1 MTAATPVTASETTYE
16 TVHVERSKKAWVVVR
31 AVMAALSIYL
41 TIFYLVVYYRS
52 SDPSEDNMKENAS
65 DLVIDPE
72 RLRCAAENAVAA
84 LKLLAN
90 PERLLLLCQLSQ
102 GEYSVSELEAQLD
115 IHQPTL
121 SQQLGVLRSQG
132 VVATRR
138 EGKNIYYSVADP
150 NLLEILVVLYRL

>member
-1 MTAATPVTASETTYE
+1 
-16 TVHVERSKKAWVVVR
+16 
-31 AVMAALSIYL
+31 
-41 TIFYLVVYYRS
+41 
-52 SDPSEDNMKENAS
+52 MKDDAR
-65 DLVIDPE
+65 DLVIEPQ
-72 RLRCAAENAVAA
+72 RLRGAAENAVAA

-102 GEYSVSELEAQLD
+102 GEFSVSELEEQLD

-138 EGKNIYYSVADP
+138 EGKNIHYSVADP
-150 NLLEILVVLYRL
+150 NLLEILLVLYRLYCPKE